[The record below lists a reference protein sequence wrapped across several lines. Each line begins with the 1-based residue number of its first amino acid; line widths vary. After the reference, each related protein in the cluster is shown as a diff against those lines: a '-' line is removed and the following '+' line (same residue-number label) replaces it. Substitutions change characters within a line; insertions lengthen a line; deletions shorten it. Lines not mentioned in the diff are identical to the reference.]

1 MSSYSELPIYNS
13 IFFLL
18 KDLYER
24 VPKFGKQY
32 KYLLGEKML
41 GCCMDS
47 IVLVGRA
54 SEERGDEG
62 RFAYVSE
69 IHEQVSK
76 LLTYARLAHELNQLG
91 KEGSYFFLSEKIIDI
106 LNQTENWKK
115 SLSKRRAFPE
125 SPVER
130 LASVERRMPPS
141 APR

>member
-1 MSSYSELPIYNS
+1 MSSYSQLPIYNS

-24 VPKFGKQY
+24 VPKFSKQY

-41 GCCMDS
+41 GCCIDS
-47 IVLVGRA
+47 IVLVARA
-54 SEERGDEG
+54 SEVKDNEERSG
-62 RFAYVSE
+62 YVSS
-69 IHEQVSK
+69 IYDHMNK